1 MVLALFNLVPAAPL
15 DGGRLL
21 RALLWRRRGDPWSS
35 AVTAARGG
43 RLFGFV
49 LIALGILQ
57 VVTGRGFGGLWLAL
71 VGLFLVNAA
80 SAEEQQAQAS
90 RRIGGVSGGGVMGSP
105 APEGGPPQNVESFLH
120 EVALVPTFS

>member
-80 SAEEQQAQAS
+80 SAEEQHAQVS
-90 RRIGGVSGGGVMGSP
+90 RRVGGLSVAAVMGSP
-105 APEGGPPQNVESFLH
+105 ALTADPDQTEIGRAHV
-120 EVALVPTFS
+120 

>member
-35 AVTAARGG
+35 AVTAARAG
-43 RLFGFV
+43 RLFGFA

-71 VGLFLVNAA
+71 VGLFVVDAA
-80 SAEEQQAQAS
+80 SAREQHAPVS
-90 RRIGGVSGGGVMGSP
+90 RRGGSPPGGRGVSSP
-105 APEGGPPQNVESFLH
+105 VFLADRSEEH
-120 EVALVPTFS
+120 KSEIQSRQ